1 MKENMLYSKNLKNPV
16 KTRVNEEEENGLG
29 RGQTMEITVTFLRS
43 LNFFK
48 YKRKPKT
55 GLKQGKEPDQTAL
68 QINIH
73 LASEKRRMLTE
84 QN

>member
-1 MKENMLYSKNLKNPV
+1 MRNVKENMLYSKNFKNPV

-29 RGQTMEITVTFLRS
+29 RGQTMEIRS

>member
-1 MKENMLYSKNLKNPV
+1 M
-16 KTRVNEEEENGLG
+16 NEEEENGLG

-55 GLKQGKEPDQTAL
+55 GLRQDKEPDQTAL

-73 LASEKRRMLTE
+73 
-84 QN
+84 